1 MPGIQIHRL
10 YMEKGKYRKLLNEVF
25 GLMKGEKLDAALQE
39 FKSAAR
45 VDAVQDLMRAAII
58 RSSICKFNGTPYYF
72 SGRIYEEMAWDD
84 FGNLIYD
91 LMRKCKMPNG
101 DYSRVEGVLKVCKR
115 VVAGKA
121 LKPDNAIVVFNNCVF
136 DMSARRAHSFNSRWV
151 QTTCVPMTTS
161 RKSMSFFGECSWMK
175 FCRTKTCKK
184 FCRSFLEVFL
194 LTGVWRKWKLC
205 LFFVA
210 PAPMAKV

>member
-1 MPGIQIHRL
+1 
-10 YMEKGKYRKLLNEVF
+10 MESGKYRKLLNEVF

-39 FKSAAR
+39 SKSAAR

-151 QTTCVPMTTS
+151 QTTCVPYDYKPEEHVFLWRM
-161 RKSMSFFGECSWMK
+161 FWMK
-175 FCRTKTCKK
+175 FCRTKTCKSFAGVSWK
-184 FCRSFLEVFL
+184 YFC
-194 LTGVWRKWKLC
+194 
-205 LFFVA
+205 
-210 PAPMAKV
+210 

>member
-1 MPGIQIHRL
+1 
-10 YMEKGKYRKLLNEVF
+10 MEKGKYRKLLNEVF

-151 QTTCVPMTTS
+151 QTTCVPYDY
-161 RKSMSFFGECSWMK
+161 KPEEHFFGECSWMK

>member
-1 MPGIQIHRL
+1 
-10 YMEKGKYRKLLNEVF
+10 
-25 GLMKGEKLDAALQE
+25 MKGEKLDAALQE
-39 FKSAAR
+39 SKSAAR

-136 DMSARRAHSFNSRWV
+136 DMSARRAHPFNSRWV
-151 QTTCVPMTTS
+151 QTTCVPYDYKPEEHVFLWRMFLDEVLPD
-161 RKSMSFFGECSWMK
+161 KNMQ
-175 FCRTKTCKK
+175 K

-210 PAPMAKV
+210 PAPMAKAWSLKRSWAYLAGRMSAISA